1 MSQKEIAFKLE
12 ELMNKAE
19 MTHSLQNTLFT
30 AFYCKEEHSIRD
42 FEWAFVLLGN
52 LIFDIESEMKE
63 LTDNIFN
70 NMT

>member
-12 ELMNKAE
+12 ELMNKVE
-19 MTHSLQNTLFT
+19 ITHSLQNTLFT

-42 FEWAFVLLGN
+42 FEWTFVLLGD
-52 LIFDIESEMKE
+52 LIFDIENEMKE
-63 LTDNIFN
+63 LTN